1 MMNASES
8 KGKEWNKL
16 DIRKVTLLS
25 DVDGTLLSSEGKV
38 SVRNR
43 EAIRSFIEAGGHF
56 GIATGRGHINVRSF
70 IEGVEINAPSI
81 LYNGS
86 MLYDFTEKEVL
97 RKEALSVTKLSEAI
111 RWIQKA
117 YPGIMIHI
125 YTPDTCH
132 LVSEEV
138 HADEKILSDHQPAVF
153 SQLEEALKEPWI
165 KVLLAGENSALKE
178 IEKRLESELEGEM
191 RWVYSADIYLEILP
205 LGVSKASM
213 LKKLKEIHGEDHHI
227 IAAGD
232 FYNDLEMI
240 RAADY
245 GIAMGNA
252 PDEIKEAADGIAVS
266 NDEDGIA
273 WIIDGIM
280 SGELEKRAKK

>member
-1 MMNASES
+1 ME
-8 KGKEWNKL
+8 
-16 DIRKVTLLS
+16 IRKVTLLS
-25 DVDGTLLSSEGKV
+25 DMDGTLLSSNGKV
-38 SVRNR
+38 SERNK
-43 EAIRSFIEAGGHF
+43 EAIRRFIEAGGHF
-56 GIATGRGHINVRSF
+56 GIATGRGHINVLSF

-97 RKEALSVTKLSEAI
+97 RSENLPVEKLTEAI
-111 RWIQKA
+111 KWIQVT
-117 YPGIMIHI
+117 YPEIMIHI

-132 LVSEEV
+132 LVSKEEN
-138 HADEKILSDHQPAVF
+138 ADAKILSDHQPAVF
-153 SQLEEALKEPWI
+153 SELKEAMAEPWI
-165 KVLLAGENSALKE
+165 KVLLAGENTALRE
-178 IEKRLESELEGEM
+178 IEKRLESELHGDM
-191 RWVYSADIYLEILP
+191 RWVYSADIYLELLP

-213 LKKLKEIHGEDHHI
+213 LKKLKEIHGEDHRI

-240 RAADY
+240 KAADY

-273 WIIDGIM
+273 WIIEAIL
-280 SGELEKRAKK
+280 SGELEERARK